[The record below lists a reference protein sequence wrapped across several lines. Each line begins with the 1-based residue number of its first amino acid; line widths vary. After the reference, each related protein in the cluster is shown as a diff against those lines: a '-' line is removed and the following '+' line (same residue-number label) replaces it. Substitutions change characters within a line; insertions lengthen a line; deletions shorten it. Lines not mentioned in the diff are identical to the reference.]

1 VSLPQHRPPSSSLT
15 SIDPTPG
22 DLPAIYARRFSDA
35 DAARRGRVWREI
47 TRYLQR
53 YVAASDVILDL
64 ACDRGAFINHIRAE
78 HRWAVDVRDNRE
90 HLDPAVQFV
99 QTDGQAL
106 LDHFDSETFDV
117 VFLSNFLEH
126 LETAYDVVAQLKV
139 VHQVLKP
146 GGRVIILQPNI
157 RLVGGSYWDF
167 LDHKTALTEKSLEEA
182 TRAAGLVTD
191 RMVARFLP
199 YTTKSRF
206 PQHPLLVRG
215 YLWFR
220 PAWYFLGRQTLYIGR
235 RPTTSRPRKTK
246 RT

>member
-1 VSLPQHRPPSSSLT
+1 VSLPHRRSPSSGLASVDLT
-15 SIDPTPG
+15 PD
-22 DLPAIYARRFSDA
+22 DLPAMYARRFSDA
-35 DAARRGRVWREI
+35 DAARRGGVWREI

-53 YVAASDVILDL
+53 YIGASDVVLDL
-64 ACDRGAFINHIRAE
+64 ACDRGAFINHIRADQ
-78 HRWAVDVRDNRE
+78 RWAVDVRDVRE
-90 HLDPAVQFV
+90 HLDPEVRFV
-99 QTDGQAL
+99 RTDGQAL

-117 VFLSNFLEH
+117 VFMSNFLEH
-126 LETAYDVVAQLKV
+126 LDTADDVVAQLKV

-206 PQHPLLVRG
+206 PQHPLLVRA

-220 PAWYFLGRQTLYIGR
+220 PAWYVLGRQTLYIGQ
-235 RPTTSRPRKTK
+235 RPPTSRPRSTK
-246 RT
+246 RA